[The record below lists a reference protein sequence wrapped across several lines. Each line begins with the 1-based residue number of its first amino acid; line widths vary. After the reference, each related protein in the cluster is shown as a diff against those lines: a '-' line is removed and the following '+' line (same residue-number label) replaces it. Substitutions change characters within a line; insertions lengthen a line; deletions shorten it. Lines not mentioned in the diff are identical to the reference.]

1 MITAMS
7 QIENYWGYGKL
18 GQPDAQKMQA
28 NQACCKCC
36 DGDLWCF
43 WKWVCQW
50 RRKNDDWSCD
60 VYNMYFI
67 FVFYQRKIWLNYD
80 W

>member
-1 MITAMS
+1 METYDVS
-7 QIENYWGYGKL
+7 ENES
-18 GQPDAQKMQA
+18 ASEEE
-28 NQACCKCC
+28 
-36 DGDLWCF
+36 
-43 WKWVCQW
+43 
-50 RRKNDDWSCD
+50 KNDDWSCD